1 MQNKKAYFKM
11 KNKQG
16 VNIRFNAEERSALEI
31 QMEKE
36 DWEKVSTYIKYR
48 LGLLGERDQTAHE
61 IIHSGKPRNIVILI
75 KNVLTDLV
83 EEMKYYNSNYASIKK
98 EIAQNNEAQTRKIIE
113 TTLRTNARINS
124 LFNHVLGL
132 LVEIAKALGIKDEI
146 YNFPSLPAIDVRNPV
161 KKDLDAAADQ
171 LFLQNKLKTNKP

>member
-1 MQNKKAYFKM
+1 M
-11 KNKQG
+11 KNKQS
-16 VNIRFNAEERSALEI
+16 VNIRFNADERSALEI

-48 LGLLGERDQTAHE
+48 LGLLGERGGIAHE
-61 IIHSGKPRNIVILI
+61 IIHSKKPRDINILI

-83 EEMKYYNSNYASIKK
+83 EEMKYYNYNYAFTKK
-98 EIAQNNEAQTRKIIE
+98 EIAQNNEGQTRKIIE

-132 LVEIAKALGIKDEI
+132 LVEIAKALGIKDEL
-146 YNFPSLPAIDVRNPV
+146 YKFPGLPTIDVRNPV

-171 LFLQNKLKTNKP
+171 LLLQKITQNQ